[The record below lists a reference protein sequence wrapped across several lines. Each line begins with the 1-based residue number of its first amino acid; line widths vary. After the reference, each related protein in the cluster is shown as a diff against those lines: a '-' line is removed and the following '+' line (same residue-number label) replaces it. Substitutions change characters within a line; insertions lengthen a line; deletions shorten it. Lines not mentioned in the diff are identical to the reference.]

1 MIDPNLT
8 FDWDQWDAVFGQQL
22 PMADELVELDPVTG
36 GLGLS
41 LNDLGIDLFS
51 STNNNNM
58 GFGNGGT
65 VGGNEMVTTPATDV
79 WRDFETWQY

>member
-1 MIDPNLT
+1 MMDPNLT

-36 GLGLS
+36 GLGLG
-41 LNDLGIDLFS
+41 LNDLGIELFS
-51 STNNNNM
+51 TANNNNM
-58 GFGNGGT
+58 GFGG
-65 VGGNEMVTTPATDV
+65 GGNGMVTTPGASSDV